1 MSVKVS
7 IILPTYK
14 RVDYLRESL
23 GSVMIQTY
31 ENWECIVI
39 NDDPNS
45 RGVVDVVIREFNDDR
60 IQVIHN
66 EVNLRIAGA
75 RNAGIKV
82 ATGEI
87 IALLDD
93 DDWWKANHLTL
104 MVDAFKDP
112 EVVFAYSGYVRHVE
126 GVIEK
131 EDMGVQAITPPKD
144 VFKELMSGNFT
155 INLASI
161 LSFRTS
167 CLRKIGDL
175 DTELNGFEDWD
186 ICVRASREGKVVSV
200 PGTSAFQRV
209 HYGDR
214 LSTSFDSRMRVL
226 DLLRTKWGKSP
237 GFYRFYS
244 RYEMEAYHAAMI
256 NEVMAKTKGRRL
268 PLLKQCLLA
277 CDFSNL
283 MSVKVYIKSVLIAMG
298 GIRVVKHF
306 V

>member
-1 MSVKVS
+1 MSSKVS
-7 IILPTYK
+7 IILPTYQ

-23 GSVMIQTY
+23 ESVMAQTY
-31 ENWECIVI
+31 GNWECIVI

-45 RGVVDVVIREFNDDR
+45 RDAVNEVIGEFGDDR
-60 IQVIHN
+60 IQVVHN
-66 EVNLRIAGA
+66 VVNLRIAGA
-75 RNAGIKV
+75 RNAGIRR
-82 ATGEI
+82 ASGEI
-87 IALLDD
+87 VALLDD
-93 DDWWKANHLTL
+93 DDWWKPNHLALT
-104 MVDAFKDP
+104 VEAFQDP

-131 EDMGVQAITPPKD
+131 KDMGVLAITPPKN

-167 CLRKIGDL
+167 CLRKIGEL

-186 ICVRASREGKVVSV
+186 ICVRASQEGKVVSIS
-200 PGTSAFQRV
+200 GTTAIQRV

-214 LSTSFDSRMRVL
+214 LSTAFDSRMKVL
-226 DLLRTKWGKSP
+226 DRLRTKWGNSP
-237 GFYRFYS
+237 GFFKFYS

-256 NEVMAKTKGRRL
+256 NEVMAQTKGRRL

-283 MSVKVYIKSVLIAMG
+283 MAVKVYIKSILIAMG
-298 GIRVVKHF
+298 GVRVVKLF

>member
-1 MSVKVS
+1 MPIKVS
-7 IILPTYK
+7 IILPTYQ

-39 NDDPNS
+39 NDDPTSQDAVNM
-45 RGVVDVVIREFNDDR
+45 VLREFDDDR
-60 IQVIHN
+60 IQVVHN
-66 EVNLRIAGA
+66 AVNLRIAGA
-75 RNAGIKV
+75 RNAGIKL
-82 ATGEI
+82 ATGDI
-87 IALLDD
+87 VALLDD
-93 DDWWKANHLTL
+93 DDWWKPNHLALT
-104 MVDAFKDP
+104 VEAFQDP

-126 GVIEK
+126 GAIEK
-131 EDMGVQAITPPKD
+131 KDLKVQAIAPPED
-144 VFKELMSGNFT
+144 MFKELMSGNFT

-186 ICVRASREGKVVSV
+186 ICVRASQEGKVVSV
-200 PGTSAFQRV
+200 PGTSAIQRV

-214 LSTSFDSRMRVL
+214 LSTAFDSRMKVL
-226 DLLRTKWGKSP
+226 NRLRTKWGNSP
-237 GFYRFYS
+237 GFFRFYS

-277 CDFSNL
+277 CDFSSL
-283 MSVKVYIKSVLIAMG
+283 MAVKVYIKSILIAMG
-298 GIRVVKHF
+298 GIRVVRHF